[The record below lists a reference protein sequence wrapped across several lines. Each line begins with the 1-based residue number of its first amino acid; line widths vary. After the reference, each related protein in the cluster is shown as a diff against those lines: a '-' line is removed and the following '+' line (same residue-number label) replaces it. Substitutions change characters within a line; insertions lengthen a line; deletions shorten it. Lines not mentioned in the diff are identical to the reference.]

1 MKRFLLIFAG
11 IMATFS
17 ANAQLTLDECH
28 KMARANYP
36 EIKQYDLIGQTRDFT
51 IENIRKAYLPQ
62 VTVSAQATLQSAVPT
77 YPAALK
83 TMMTAQ
89 GMSMTGMN
97 KDQYKVQVEASQ
109 LIWDGGKSA
118 ASAGH
123 PQNERSSP

>member
-1 MKRFLLIFAG
+1 MKRFFLIFAG
-11 IMATFS
+11 ILVALS

-36 EIKQYDLIGQTRDFT
+36 EIKQYDLVGQTRDFT

-77 YPAALK
+77 YPDALK
-83 TMMTAQ
+83 NMMTAQ

-97 KDQYKVQVEASQ
+97 KDQYKVQVEATQ
-109 LIWDGGKSA
+109 LIWDGGKVCCFCQDC
-118 ASAGH
+118 
-123 PQNERSSP
+123 PD